1 MSGPARAMFF
11 PTLLLVALLSS
22 LPGTVVFSQSG
33 LGLPGAT
40 AQTAGGAVSAST
52 LPDGFRRIRLG
63 MGLDEVK
70 TLLASDSYFL
80 FRGDPDVSLLLEP
93 NTTLIECRGSFFIE
107 RAFFQ
112 FHDERLYIIIL
123 MMNQERIAHY
133 SLYTTLTEKYGRPTE
148 FSPIK
153 VLWRSGDV
161 ELALERPLT
170 VKYLSRRVFEAR
182 NAAGEAAE
190 NVMETLRDEFL
201 GQF

>member
-1 MSGPARAMFF
+1 MSTTIRAVFSRA
-11 PTLLLVALLSS
+11 LLLVSLLSP
-22 LPGTVVFSQSG
+22 LPGTVVFPQSG
-33 LGLPGAT
+33 LGFPGT
-40 AQTAGGAVSAST
+40 AAPAAGGGASASA

-63 MGLDEVK
+63 MDLDEVK
-70 TLLASDSYFL
+70 ALLAGDSYFL

-123 MMNQERIAHY
+123 MMNQERIDHY
-133 SLYTTLTEKYGRPTE
+133 SLYTALTGKYGNPVE
-148 FSPIK
+148 FSPVK
-153 VLWRSGDV
+153 ALWRSGDV
-161 ELALERPLT
+161 ELTLERPAT

-182 NAAGEAAE
+182 NADGEAAE